1 MTFCCHFKALF
12 ERQSLKSL
20 NSRKDI
26 FLQRND
32 KQMETA
38 IIGAVGRGRSAEE
51 VKIVLKKILG
61 SNFLLIT
68 TFSNKIGTLQKKYY

>member
-1 MTFCCHFKALF
+1 
-12 ERQSLKSL
+12 
-20 NSRKDI
+20 
-26 FLQRND
+26 
-32 KQMETA
+32 META
-38 IIGAVGRGRSAEE
+38 MIRAVGRGRSAEE

>member
-1 MTFCCHFKALF
+1 
-12 ERQSLKSL
+12 
-20 NSRKDI
+20 
-26 FLQRND
+26 
-32 KQMETA
+32 META